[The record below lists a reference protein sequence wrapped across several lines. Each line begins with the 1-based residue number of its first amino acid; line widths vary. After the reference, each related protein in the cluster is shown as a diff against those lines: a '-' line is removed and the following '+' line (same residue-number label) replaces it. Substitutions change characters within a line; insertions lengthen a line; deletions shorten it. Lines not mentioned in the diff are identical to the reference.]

1 MRGLLPFLAHRL
13 FRALIALWLVST
25 VVFVVMRLSG
35 DPVPLLLPPDAPTSE
50 IMRVRRDLGLDRPLP
65 VQYGVFLG
73 NILRGDFGRS
83 IHFREPAFT
92 VVRGYLA
99 ATLELGL
106 TAFVLATLIALPIGL
121 LSAMK
126 RNSLLDHAAMGVALV
141 GQSAPTFFMGIL
153 FILLLSLKADL
164 FPTSGRGDWKH
175 LVLPALTL
183 GAFTMAS
190 IARLTRSAV
199 LEVLGADYIR
209 TARAKGV
216 AEVFVVAKHT
226 LKNAAIPIVTITGL
240 QFGTLLG
247 GAVVTETV
255 FSWPGIGR
263 LAVQSIYNRDYP
275 VVQCTVFL
283 AAVMFIVIVL
293 VPMTVLRGAV
303 FAPARLAMKHEEEHA
318 ERVKR
323 GDENADPLCNGPGSG
338 TVGEGFVRPAPHVGL
353 AAQSAPFGDRQD
365 EFNSGLVREP
375 VHFRDLIPFGAPT
388 FRRCAERHP
397 TGAIRTEQP
406 ELVGVAPKTIPH
418 LCAPL
423 LLEAERLR
431 CPRYEVCAQFR
442 RSTQQLDPVS
452 RNNSCSSKG
461 MRRRT
466 MRSRRSRRPTR

>member
-1 MRGLLPFLAHRL
+1 MRGLLPFLGHRL

-50 IMRVRRDLGLDRPLP
+50 ILRVRHDLGLDQPLP

-83 IHFREPAFT
+83 IHF
-92 VVRGYLA
+92 
-99 ATLELGL
+99 
-106 TAFVLATLIALPIGL
+106 
-121 LSAMK
+121 
-126 RNSLLDHAAMGVALV
+126 
-141 GQSAPTFFMGIL
+141 GQAAPTFFLGIL
-153 FILLLSLKADL
+153 FILLLALKADL
-164 FPTSGRGDWKH
+164 FPTSGRGDWRH

-216 AEVFVVAKHT
+216 SEAWVVAKHT

-283 AAVMFIVIVL
+283 AAVMFIVIN
-293 VPMTVLRGAV
+293 
-303 FAPARLAMKHEEEHA
+303 F
-318 ERVKR
+318 
-323 GDENADPLCNGPGSG
+323 
-338 TVGEGFVRPAPHVGL
+338 FV
-353 AAQSAPFGDRQD
+353 
-365 EFNSGLVREP
+365 
-375 VHFRDLIPFGAPT
+375 DLIY
-388 FRRCAERHP
+388 
-397 TGAIRTEQP
+397 
-406 ELVGVAPKTIPH
+406 GV
-418 LCAPL
+418 
-423 LLEAERLR
+423 
-431 CPRYEVCAQFR
+431 
-442 RSTQQLDPVS
+442 LDP
-452 RNNSCSSKG
+452 RIRAG
-461 MRRRT
+461 
-466 MRSRRSRRPTR
+466 